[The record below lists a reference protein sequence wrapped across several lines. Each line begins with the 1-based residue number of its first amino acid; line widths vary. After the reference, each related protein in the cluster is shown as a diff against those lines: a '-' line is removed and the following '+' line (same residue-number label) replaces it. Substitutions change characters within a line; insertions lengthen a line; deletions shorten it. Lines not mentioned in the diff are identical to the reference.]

1 MSPALEA
8 LLAQLRASHDGEPW
22 YGSPRMQFLR
32 GLSPDRA
39 AAHPITGAHSI
50 WELVLHATAWTRE
63 VQRRLMG
70 NAPGEPREGD
80 WTQPGDTS
88 GAAWHA
94 ALVSL
99 DDAHDAVV
107 RHVAT
112 LSDEDLARP
121 VGNGVTVGE
130 MLVGLAQHDAYHS
143 GQLAIL
149 RRALD
154 RAAV

>member
-1 MSPALEA
+1 MSPALHA
-8 LLAQLRASHDGEPW
+8 ILSQLRASHDGEPW

-39 AAHPITGAHSI
+39 AAHPIAGAHSI
-50 WELVLHATAWTRE
+50 WELVLHVTGWTRE
-63 VQRRLMG
+63 VHQRLRG
-70 NAPGEPREGD
+70 NAPGEPAAGD
-80 WTQPGDTS
+80 WPQPGDTS
-88 GAAWHA
+88 GPAWHA
-94 ALVSL
+94 ALVDL

-121 VGNGVTVGE
+121 VGNGVSVGE

-143 GQLAIL
+143 GQLALL
-149 RRALD
+149 RRTLD
-154 RAAV
+154 RGAP

>member
-1 MSPALEA
+1 MPPSLDAILS
-8 LLAQLRASHDGEPW
+8 QLRASHDGEPW

-32 GLSPDRA
+32 GISPDRA
-39 AAHPITGAHSI
+39 AAHPITGARSI
-50 WELVLHATAWTRE
+50 WELVLHVTAWTHE
-63 VQRRLMG
+63 VQQRLRG
-70 NAPGEPREGD
+70 EPPGEPAAGD
-80 WTQPGDTS
+80 WPEVGDTS
-88 GAAWHA
+88 GASWHA
-94 ALVSL
+94 ALVRL

-112 LSDEDLARP
+112 LTEEDLARV

-130 MLVGLAQHDAYHS
+130 MLVGLAQHDAYHT